1 MIHIDRSK
9 LIPLYLC
16 SDGCY
21 RRADELKAPGAVA
34 MDAAKPV
41 ATDNGLTE
49 EDYEMLRQAMAG
61 ESRCRS
67 GQLHATNGQSIRTR
81 FTQSCVVRTCLT
93 FTSKTSN

>member
-49 EDYEMLRQAMAG
+49 ED
-61 ESRCRS
+61 
-67 GQLHATNGQSIRTR
+67 
-81 FTQSCVVRTCLT
+81 
-93 FTSKTSN
+93 